1 MRRETQRERMNE
13 RLRLLQVYEVLT
25 RYASEAIFDRGS
37 VGAFRRGV
45 QTWLYSTDG
54 PIERLEAPVKARLL
68 LQELGPTYVKFGQI
82 ASSRAETMPSE
93 WEHELA
99 KLQSDVAPF
108 PYDDVREIV
117 ADELGAPPEQVFAEF
132 DPRPLAAAS
141 LGQVHRARL
150 DDGRAVAVKVQRPR
164 IEKQVRADLRILD
177 RVARTLER
185 RSAAAH
191 ESGVRG
197 VVEEF
202 GSTLLLELDY
212 TVEAYNARRLARN
225 LEGIGG
231 VHVPGVIRRLST
243 SRVLTMEFCDG
254 VRATGREAIA
264 AAGLDPVAIADN
276 AVRATIKMLL
286 VDGFFHADPHPG
298 NVVVD
303 LETGVLT
310 FLDAGMVG
318 ELTLKQRLNLI
329 GLIFT
334 AQGGDP
340 LALAQSLR
348 SLSVPFR
355 ASADDRAFEQAFVRR
370 VGPMMDV
377 PEGEKLPLAGMM
389 TTALDLL
396 RDSGYR
402 PDPQLSLAIKAMT
415 QAEEFTKALY
425 PPGISSSF
433 AEKASR
439 MTRELL
445 EEHVTADAIAGYAKR
460 QALYAAREAAQN
472 APGVQEA
479 AQMWLRQLMGGSLQ
493 LSLDTSGFDR
503 QVDAL
508 RETTRWLIAA
518 LVLVGLLVASALAAT
533 TTLGGEWT
541 HLGTFAMTTYAVTAV
556 AALVAVLALGL
567 RILRPRRPD

>member
-1 MRRETQRERMNE
+1 MKRETQRERIHE
-13 RLRLLQVYEVLT
+13 RLRLLQVYEVLS
-25 RYASEAIFDRGS
+25 RYGAETAFDRGS
-37 VGAFRRGV
+37 VGALRRSV
-45 QTWLYSTDG
+45 QTWLYSTNG
-54 PIERLEAPVKARLL
+54 PIEQLDAPVKARLL

-82 ASSRAETMPSE
+82 ASSRAETMPSA
-93 WEHELA
+93 WEHELE
-99 KLQSDVAPF
+99 KLQADVPPF
-108 PYDDVREIV
+108 PYDEVREIV
-117 ADELGAPPEQVFAEF
+117 VDELGAPPEELFAEF
-132 DPRPLAAAS
+132 DPKPVAAAS
-141 LGQVHRARL
+141 LGQVHRATL
-150 DDGRAVAVKVQRPR
+150 EDGRLVAVKVQRPR
-164 IEKQVRADLRILD
+164 IEKQVQSDLRIL
-177 RVARTLER
+177 RRIAHTLER
-185 RSAAAH
+185 RSAAARETGV
-191 ESGVRG
+191 ES
-197 VVEEF
+197 VVGEF

-212 TVEAYNARRLARN
+212 RIEAYNARRLARN
-225 LEGIGG
+225 LDGLEG
-231 VHVPGVIRRLST
+231 VHIPEVIRRLST
-243 SRVLTMEFCDG
+243 RRVLTMEFCDG
-254 VRATGREAIA
+254 VRATEREAIA
-264 AAGLDPVAIADN
+264 AAGLDPVTIADN

-318 ELTLKQRLNLI
+318 ELSLKQRFNLI

-355 ASADDRAFEQAFVRR
+355 KKTDDRAFEHEFVRR
-370 VGPMMDV
+370 IGPMMDV
-377 PEGEKLPLAGMM
+377 PEGETLPLAAML

-402 PDPQLSLAIKAMT
+402 PDPQLSLALKAIT

-433 AEKASR
+433 AEKASA

-445 EEHVTADAIAGYAKR
+445 EENVTADAIAGYAKK

-472 APGVQEA
+472 APSVQEA

-493 LSLDTSGFDR
+493 LKLDTSGFDS
-503 QVDAL
+503 QVDAV
-508 RETTRWLIAA
+508 RRMSRTVVAA
-518 LVLVGLLVASALAAT
+518 LILVGILLASAVAST
-533 TTLGGEWT
+533 STLGGDWT
-541 HLGTFAMTTYAVTAV
+541 HLQTFAMVTFAVSAV
-556 AALVAVLALGL
+556 AAGIVLIALAWKV
-567 RILRPRRPD
+567 LRPREEE